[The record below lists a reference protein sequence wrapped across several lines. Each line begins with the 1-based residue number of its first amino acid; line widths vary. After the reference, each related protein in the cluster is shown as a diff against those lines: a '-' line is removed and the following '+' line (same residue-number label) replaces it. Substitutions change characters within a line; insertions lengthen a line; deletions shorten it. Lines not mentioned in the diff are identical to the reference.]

1 MERYLE
7 LYLLAYFSCTDSW
20 NRYMKSFTVY
30 MKISYPGWKRKPPF
44 SRAPRNSLFNN
55 KMESQ
60 VFLTRVFLRWR
71 HKHQLINVRLWRR
84 LETDKWWPLSP
95 LSILVSA
102 VVITHRPLNWW
113 SHHSKTT
120 ELFWPDSNLLS
131 IYWNGSN

>member
-1 MERYLE
+1 MHVDLI
-7 LYLLAYFSCTDSW
+7 LINQLDHCFCIDSR
-20 NRYMKSFTVY
+20 NRYFKTFTVY
-30 MKISYPGWKRKPPF
+30 MKPLYPGWKPPYK
-44 SRAPRNSLFNN
+44 RIPRISLINN
-55 KMESQ
+55 KIESQ
-60 VFLTRVFLRWR
+60 VFITRAFWRWC

-120 ELFWPDSNLLS
+120 ELFWPGSNLL
-131 IYWNGSN
+131 IIHWNGSN